1 MCKSAA
7 PFIVLLIILCSSF
20 SSAVAGIV
28 VFDDVIPVNKTI
40 KLNALTKG
48 MFLPE
53 GGKLVKFYVNGKY
66 LGTNLSGGDGYAL
79 LEYVPS
85 SAGTFSLK
93 VESGKDTD
101 EGSLLVTA
109 ENDRILLIEI
119 ERVFAEFPVSFKP
132 AKDSAEVVP
141 ELSKKFRIIYLT
153 TLTGVE
159 LSRKLLKENGLP
171 VSPVLKWE
179 GPQMLD
185 ELAERGIKLHA
196 IIASAGILS
205 EAPDIKKKYSFE
217 ETEDG
222 TEEKEWKDILKH
234 LDMNKA
240 K

>member
-7 PFIVLLIILCSSF
+7 PVIVLLIILCSSF
-20 SSAVAGIV
+20 SSAVAGVV
-28 VFDDVIPVNKTI
+28 VFDDVIPVNKTV

-53 GGKLVKFYVNGKY
+53 GGKLVKFYVDGKY
-66 LGTNLSGGDGYAL
+66 LGANLSGGDGYAL
-79 LEYVPS
+79 FKYVPI
-85 SAGTFSLK
+85 SAGIFILK
-93 VESGKDTD
+93 VESGKDFD

-119 ERVFAEFPVSFKP
+119 EKVFAEFPVSFKP
-132 AKDSAEVVP
+132 AMDSAEVLQG
-141 ELSKKFRIIYLT
+141 LSKKFRIIYLT

-159 LSRKLLKENGLP
+159 LSRKLLKENTLP
-171 VSPVLKWE
+171 GSPVLKWE
-179 GPQMLD
+179 GPEMLD
-185 ELAERGIKLHA
+185 ELLKRGIKLHA
-196 IIASAGILS
+196 IIASPGILS
-205 EAPDIKKKYSFE
+205 EAPDINNKYSFE

-222 TEEKEWKDILKH
+222 TAVKDWKDLLKH